1 MIFCIQFRAMALV
14 NIESPLGLTP
24 WNKLSSQSRTDCCS
38 DMHLQ
43 KLNSALLVTMLS
55 SELSKRTT
63 CDDRS
68 SLTSKSD
75 SYEDDIDHLLTFLTH
90 HASTIIETQN
100 NFCRKADKRL
110 RLNDVKKILHPSIQV
125 STKKKQ
131 HQPDIYHNEAL
142 LIAYGEKLLDNHHSV
157 SSYSAPTLN
166 KVPTCN
172 TSCRTSTS
180 ATDPPWAIM
189 KRSSRWKTK
198 KKLKSDV
205 H

>member
-1 MIFCIQFRAMALV
+1 MKQKGLQEVSSTPIFCIQFRAMALV

-63 CDDRS
+63 CDDTS
-68 SLTSKSD
+68 SITSKSD
-75 SYEDDIDHLLTFLTH
+75 SYDEDDIDYLLTFLTH

-125 STKKKQ
+125 STKKNNINQ
-131 HQPDIYHNEAL
+131 TFI
-142 LIAYGEKLLDNHHSV
+142 ITKL
-157 SSYSAPTLN
+157 
-166 KVPTCN
+166 C
-172 TSCRTSTS
+172 
-180 ATDPPWAIM
+180 
-189 KRSSRWKTK
+189 
-198 KKLKSDV
+198 
-205 H
+205 

>member
-1 MIFCIQFRAMALV
+1 MALV

-90 HASTIIETQN
+90 H
-100 NFCRKADKRL
+100 
-110 RLNDVKKILHPSIQV
+110 
-125 STKKKQ
+125 
-131 HQPDIYHNEAL
+131 HNEAL
-142 LIAYGEKLLDNHHSV
+142 LIAYGEKLLDDHHFV
-157 SSYSAPTLN
+157 SSYSAATLN

-180 ATDPPWAIM
+180 ATYPPWAIM

-198 KKLKSDV
+198 KS
-205 H
+205 